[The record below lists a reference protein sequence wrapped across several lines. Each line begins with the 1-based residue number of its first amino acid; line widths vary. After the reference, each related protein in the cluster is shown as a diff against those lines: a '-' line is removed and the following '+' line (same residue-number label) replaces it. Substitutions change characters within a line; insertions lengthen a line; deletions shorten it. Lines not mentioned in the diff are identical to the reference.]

1 GKRPPE
7 AEAIPAV
14 QACTDEP
21 GEITNLEHKQER
33 ELPQLLYDL
42 TSLQR
47 HANTLFGFSARR
59 TLAAAQKLYEDRK
72 AITYPRTSSRYL
84 SSELVDEI
92 RPTAELVG
100 RNREYARAA
109 EYVLALDRLPLERVV
124 NDEKVAD
131 HHAIVPTKAE
141 HNVESMGDDE
151 RKVYGLVAKRFLAIF

>member
-47 HANTLFGFSARR
+47 HANTLFGFTARR
-59 TLAAAQKLYEDRK
+59 TLSAAQKLYEDRK
-72 AITYPRTSSRYL
+72 AITYPRTSSRFL
-84 SSELVDEI
+84 SGDLIEEI
-92 RPTAELVG
+92 KPTVALLG
-100 RNREYARAA
+100 RQRAYEKA
-109 EYVLALDRLPLERVV
+109 SAYVLNLDRLPLGRVV
-124 NDEKVAD
+124 NDEKV
-131 HHAIVPTKAE
+131 
-141 HNVESMGDDE
+141 
-151 RKVYGLVAKRFLAIF
+151 